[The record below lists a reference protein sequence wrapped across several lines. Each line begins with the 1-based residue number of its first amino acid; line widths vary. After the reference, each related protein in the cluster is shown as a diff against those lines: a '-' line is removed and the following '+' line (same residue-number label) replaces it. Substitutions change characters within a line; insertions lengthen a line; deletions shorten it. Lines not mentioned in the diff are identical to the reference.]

1 MTSLEVNAADLQD
14 LKNRMKLIA
23 DADPKQFQNE
33 FALKRY
39 LRAFKT
45 VDAAF
50 QVSSFVTN
58 FQSEA

>member
-1 MTSLEVNAADLQD
+1 MSSGPDVSSADLED
-14 LKNRMKLIA
+14 LKNRMKMIA
-23 DADPKQFQNE
+23 SADPKQFQNE

-50 QVSSFVTN
+50 QVSCL
-58 FQSEA
+58 Q

>member
-1 MTSLEVNAADLQD
+1 MSSGQEVNQADLED
-14 LKNRMKLIA
+14 LKNRMKLIVS
-23 DADPKQFQNE
+23 ADPQQFQND

-50 QVSSFVTN
+50 QVS
-58 FQSEA
+58 